1 MEDNEDY
8 VLYIISPA
16 FMEKEITQKCEFLEK
31 IEYGDNVM
39 ADRGFTISEGI
50 ALRCARLLIPV
61 FTRGKSQRS
70 KSEVEM
76 TRQLARVRIHVECV
90 IGQLRKKFKI
100 PKNTLPIS
108 LIKCPS
114 DHDKPNC
121 AIDEIHIVTAALT
134 NLCPSVVPL

>member
-50 ALRCARLLIPV
+50 ALRCACLLIPV
-61 FTRGKSQRS
+61 FTKGESQRS

-100 PKNTLPIS
+100 PKNTHCL
-108 LIKCPS
+108 L
-114 DHDKPNC
+114 
-121 AIDEIHIVTAALT
+121 V
-134 NLCPSVVPL
+134 